1 MPRVREWKRERLRD
15 SADRPV
21 KPAGMQSEALTDAGR
36 DPFMEGEQSGGD
48 ATRTR
53 IPMQNF
59 GTYGDTVYP
68 GCHHTDDPKAPK
80 VNKVL

>member
-1 MPRVREWKRERLRD
+1 MPRVRDYKRERLR
-15 SADRPV
+15 AGAELPK
-21 KPAGMQSEALTDAGR
+21 KPENPGQALSNVGPDE
-36 DPFMEGEQSGGD
+36 FMEGEQEGGD

-53 IPMQNF
+53 IPMQNC

-68 GCHHTDDPKAPK
+68 GCHHTSDPAAPK